1 MGPSIALHH
10 LWKNYVTGENTQS

>member
-1 MGPSIALHH
+1 MGPSIALHN